1 LRDGQLR
8 HRFEWDFSRE
18 ALEAQIMSWPLNSGE
33 IISGLGAGVAF
44 CAMIVTL
51 WFARRNLKLQIAA
64 TELQYFEDF
73 QKWADQLADA
83 LTEAEHL
90 CDLDPKQVAGE
101 SFFDRRHRLRIAI
114 SSMIDRGRW
123 FLPNIVVDDHGA
135 DKELGYRGY
144 RHELLDGPV
153 DSYNCLQRLDCQDRE
168 SNQSIRNDLTRAK
181 RKFVGQVQ
189 RILDPTSR
197 RIFFDR
203 IRDKAALMDQRAA
216 R

>member
-1 LRDGQLR
+1 M
-8 HRFEWDFSRE
+8 
-18 ALEAQIMSWPLNSGE
+18 ISWPFNPGE
-33 IISGLGAGVAF
+33 MISGLGAVIAF

-51 WFARRNLKLQIAA
+51 WFGTRNLKLQAVA
-64 TELQYFEDF
+64 TELKYFEDF
-73 QKWADQLADA
+73 QRWADQLADA

-101 SFFDRRHRLRIAI
+101 SFFDRRHRLQITI
-114 SSMIDRGRW
+114 SSMVDRGRW
-123 FLPNIVVDDHGA
+123 FLPNVVVDEHGA
-135 DKELGYRGY
+135 DKEVGYRGY

-153 DSYNCLQRLDCQDRE
+153 DAYNCLQRLDCQNPE
-168 SNQSIRNDLTRAK
+168 HNKPIRSELTKAK

-203 IRDKAALMDQRAA
+203 IRDKAALVNQHAA
-216 R
+216 K

>member
-1 LRDGQLR
+1 
-8 HRFEWDFSRE
+8 
-18 ALEAQIMSWPLNSGE
+18 MSWPFNPGE
-33 IISGLGAGVAF
+33 IISGLGAAVAF

-51 WFARRNLKLQIAA
+51 WFGNRNLKLQIVA
-64 TELQYFEDF
+64 TELKYFEDF

-101 SFFDRRHRLRIAI
+101 SFFDRRHRLQITI
-114 SSMIDRGRW
+114 SSMVDRGRW
-123 FLPNIVVDDHGA
+123 FLPNVVVDDHGA
-135 DKELGYRGY
+135 DKELGFRGY

-153 DSYNCLQRLDCQDRE
+153 DAYDCLTRLDCQDWE
-168 SNQSIRNDLTRAK
+168 SNKSIRKGLTNAK

-203 IRDKAALMDQRAA
+203 IRDKAALVDQHAA
-216 R
+216 K

>member
-1 LRDGQLR
+1 
-8 HRFEWDFSRE
+8 
-18 ALEAQIMSWPLNSGE
+18 MSWPLSSGE
-33 IISGLGAGVAF
+33 IISGLGAAIAF

-51 WFARRNLKLQIAA
+51 WFGRRNLKLQIMA
-64 TELQYFEDF
+64 TELKYFEDF

-101 SFFDRRHRLRIAI
+101 SLFDRRHRLRIMI
-114 SSMIDRGRW
+114 SSMVDRGRW

-153 DSYNCLQRLDCQDRE
+153 DAYNCLQRLDCHDLE
-168 SNQSIRNDLTRAK
+168 GNKSIRNDLTKAK

-203 IRDKAALMDQRAA
+203 IRDKAAQMDQRTAK
-216 R
+216 

>member
-1 LRDGQLR
+1 L
-8 HRFEWDFSRE
+8 DFSR
-18 ALEAQIMSWPLNSGE
+18 ALGQRFLEAQIMSWPFNPGE
-33 IISGLGAGVAF
+33 IISGLGAAVAF

-51 WFARRNLKLQIAA
+51 WFGNRNLKLQIVA
-64 TELQYFEDF
+64 TELKYFEDF

-101 SFFDRRHRLRIAI
+101 SFFDRRHRLQITI
-114 SSMIDRGRW
+114 SSMVDRGRW
-123 FLPNIVVDDHGA
+123 FLPNVVVDDHGA
-135 DKELGYRGY
+135 DKELGFRGY

-153 DSYNCLQRLDCQDRE
+153 DAYDCLTRLDCQDWE
-168 SNQSIRNDLTRAK
+168 SNKSIRKGLTNAK

-203 IRDKAALMDQRAA
+203 IRDKAALVDQHAA
-216 R
+216 K

>member
-1 LRDGQLR
+1 
-8 HRFEWDFSRE
+8 
-18 ALEAQIMSWPLNSGE
+18 MSWPFNPGE
-33 IISGLGAGVAF
+33 MVSGLGAVIAF

-51 WFARRNLKLQIAA
+51 WFGTRNLKLQVVA
-64 TELQYFEDF
+64 TELKYFEDF

-101 SFFDRRHRLRIAI
+101 SFFDRRHRLQITI
-114 SSMIDRGRW
+114 SSMVDRGRW

-135 DKELGYRGY
+135 DKEVGYRGY

-153 DSYNCLQRLDCQDRE
+153 DAYNCLQRLDCQDRE
-168 SNQSIRNDLTRAK
+168 HNKPIRSELTKAK
-181 RKFVGQVQ
+181 RKFVGHVQ

-203 IRDKAALMDQRAA
+203 IREKAALVDPHAA
-216 R
+216 K

>member
-1 LRDGQLR
+1 L
-8 HRFEWDFSRE
+8 DFSR
-18 ALEAQIMSWPLNSGE
+18 ALAQRSLEAQIMSWPFNPGE
-33 IISGLGAGVAF
+33 IISGLGAAIAF

-51 WFARRNLKLQIAA
+51 WFGNRNLKLQIVA
-64 TELQYFEDF
+64 TELKYFEDF

-101 SFFDRRHRLRIAI
+101 SFFDRRHRLQITI

-123 FLPNIVVDDHGA
+123 FLPNVVVDDHGA

-153 DSYNCLQRLDCQDRE
+153 DVYNCLQRLDCQDRE
-168 SNQSIRNDLTRAK
+168 HNTSIRSELTTAK

-203 IRDKAALMDQRAA
+203 IRDKAALVNQHAA
-216 R
+216 K

>member
-1 LRDGQLR
+1 MVNCAIDLSSLG
-8 HRFEWDFSRE
+8 
-18 ALEAQIMSWPLNSGE
+18 AQIMSWPLNPGE
-33 IISGLGAGVAF
+33 IISGLGAVIAF
-44 CAMIVTL
+44 SAMIVTL
-51 WFARRNLKLQIAA
+51 WFARSNLKLQIAA
-64 TELQYFEDF
+64 TELKYFEDF

-90 CDLDPKQVAGE
+90 CDLDPKQIAGE
-101 SFFDRRHRLRIAI
+101 SFLDRRHRLRITI
-114 SSMIDRGRW
+114 SSMVDRGRW

-153 DSYNCLQRLDCQDRE
+153 DVYTCLQRLDCQDRE
-168 SNQSIRNDLTRAK
+168 GNRSIRNDLTKAK

-203 IRDKAALMDQRAA
+203 IRDKAARMDERPA